1 MVSMGAPKGP
11 RYWAWEFPIAL
22 VIVFGKAV
30 GELRHSAT
38 MRDHR
43 ASPHGPA
50 RSGQRTREGL
60 ETKRAEGVRLGR
72 PPVIDPQLVERI
84 RAMRDAGMTLG

>member
-22 VIVFGKAV
+22 LIVFGKAV

-60 ETKRAEGVRLGR
+60 ETKRAEGFSITTRGR
-72 PPVIDPQLVERI
+72 RAGLVKVSP
-84 RAMRDAGMTLG
+84 